1 MKLNQARFLVISL
14 VLFWSQVVHAQDL
27 VLSGRVTLNGEPLAY
42 ATIGIPNTEHFTNS
56 DESGSFT
63 LSRLDTTSF
72 FLEVHYVGLETTTV
86 QIGPSDFRNTIGI
99 HIENSAVALKP
110 VEVVTGTRTNRL
122 QANNPV
128 LVQVL
133 QPKTLKAT
141 QSCNLSE
148 GLRFQP
154 GLRVE
159 TNCQTCNYTQLRM
172 NGLAG
177 GYSKI
182 LVNGRPVFSPLTG
195 LYGLEQLPTSLI
207 ERIEVVRGGG
217 SSLYGSSAIGGTV
230 NVITKLPDDKSIK
243 VDFTQSIINQQTSEE
258 VFNGYWSTVNAK
270 KNAGVNIIGNQRF
283 RQMYDHNND
292 NFSELPELS
301 NSALS
306 IGSFYKPS
314 ENEKLEVNLTGIREY
329 RYGGEIT
336 SKPTELSLQAEERTQ
351 RVFMA
356 TVDYQRNWG
365 DSASLIVYSG
375 YQLNNREH
383 YTGILPNDTAE
394 LIMHRENPPFG
405 TSVNNS
411 LTSGIQYNRDV
422 ARKKGN
428 KHIVT
433 GGLEYIYNDV
443 LDEIP
448 AYAYLIDQE
457 THNVGLF
464 AQSDWEMNSKVS
476 LLSGIRFDYHNLLD
490 NVVANPR
497 VSLLIKPSRMLRYRF
512 SYGEGFRAPQAFDA
526 DMHIAF
532 AGGGISRITLSPD
545 LQQERSRSLNA
556 SVTYDKM
563 FKKLITGFTFNG
575 FYTQLTNAFTLEN
588 IGEDAFGE
596 QFEKRNGNNAE
607 VYGLTVEYRL
617 NYNKQIQVES
627 GFTLQ
632 ESRFDNPVTVID
644 GFNPESRFMR
654 TPNLY
659 GFASLDFD
667 PNEKWDININYVL
680 TGPMLVP
687 HFAGA
692 PNQLTDE
699 IISSETFNNIS
710 IRIERNTE
718 WLKNSDSSVY
728 AGVKNVLNS
737 YQSNFDIGKNRD
749 SGFVYGPALP
759 RTFFVGLS
767 VDI

>member
-1 MKLNQARFLVISL
+1 M
-14 VLFWSQVVHAQDL
+14 VHAQDH

-42 ATIGIPNTEHFTNS
+42 ATIEIPNTEHFTNS

-63 LSRLDTTSF
+63 LSGLDTTSF
-72 FLEVHYVGLETTTV
+72 VLEVHYVGLETTTV
-86 QIGPSDFRNTIGI
+86 QIGPSDFKNTIGI
-99 HIENSAVALKP
+99 YIENSAVALKP

-177 GYSKI
+177 GYSQI

-243 VDFTQSIINQQTSEE
+243 ADFSQSIINQQTSEE
-258 VFNGYWSTVNAK
+258 VFNGYGSTVNAK

-365 DSASLIVYSG
+365 DSASLIVYLG
-375 YQLNNREH
+375 YQLNNRDH
-383 YTGILPNDTAE
+383 YTGILPDDTAE
-394 LIMHRENPPFG
+394 LTIHRDNPPFG

-422 ARKKGN
+422 AKKKRN

-490 NVVANPR
+490 NVLANPR

-563 FKKLITGFTFNG
+563 YKKLITGFTFNG
-575 FYTQLTNAFTLEN
+575 FYTQLTNAFKLEN

-596 QFEKRNGNNAE
+596 QFEKRNGDNAE

-644 GFNPESRFMR
+644 GFNPESRFIR

-680 TGPMLVP
+680 TGPMLVQ

-718 WLKNSDSSVY
+718 WLKNSESSVF

>member
-1 MKLNQARFLVISL
+1 MAILLGLLLANLAS
-14 VLFWSQVVHAQDL
+14 AQHHF
-27 VLSGRVTLNGEPLAY
+27 LSGRVTLNGEPLAY
-42 ATIGIPNTEHFTNS
+42 ATIGIPDTEHATFT
-56 DESGSFT
+56 DETGSFT
-63 LSRLDTTSF
+63 LSHLDTTSF
-72 FLEVHYVGLETTTV
+72 ILEVHYVGLETTKV
-86 QIGPSDFRNTIGI
+86 QITPRDFRNTIGI
-99 HIENSAVALKP
+99 HIENSTFKLKP
-110 VEVVTGTRTNRL
+110 VEVVTGTRTSRL
-122 QANNPV
+122 QTNNPV

-177 GYSKI
+177 GYSQI

-230 NVITKLPDDKSIK
+230 NVITKLPDDKSLK
-243 VDFTQSIINQQTSEE
+243 ADFTQSIINQQTTEE
-258 VFNGYWSTVNAK
+258 VVNAYWSTVNAK

-283 RQMYDHNND
+283 RKMYDHNND

-301 NSALS
+301 NTAIS

-314 ENEKLEVNLTGIREY
+314 SNEKLEVNLTGIREY

-336 SKPTELSLQAEERTQ
+336 TKPTELSAQAEERTQ

-356 TVDYQRNWG
+356 TVDYQRNWV

-375 YQLNNREH
+375 YQLNNRDH
-383 YTGILPNDTAE
+383 YTGILPDDTSE
-394 LIMHRENPPFG
+394 LTAYTANPPFG

-411 LTSGIQYNRDV
+411 LTTGIQYNWDI
-422 ARKKGN
+422 ARKRGN
-428 KHIVT
+428 KHVLT
-433 GGLEYIYNDV
+433 SGLEYIYNEV
-443 LDEIP
+443 LDQIP
-448 AYAYLIDQE
+448 AYSYLIDQE

-464 AQSDWEMNSKVS
+464 AQSDWEVNPKLS
-476 LLSGIRFDYHNLLD
+476 LLSGIRFDYHNLLE
-490 NVVANPR
+490 NIVANPR
-497 VSLLIKPSRMLRYRF
+497 ISLLVKPTRMLRYRF

-526 DMHIAF
+526 DMHIAS
-532 AGGGISRITLSPD
+532 AGGGISRITLAPN
-545 LQQERSRSLNA
+545 LEQERSRSFNA

-563 FKKLITGFTFNG
+563 FKKTITGFTVNG

-588 IGEDAFGE
+588 IGEDAIGE
-596 QFEKRNGNNAE
+596 QFEKRNGDNAD
-607 VYGLTVEYRL
+607 VYGVTLEYRL
-617 NYNKQIQVES
+617 NYNKQFQLES

-632 ESRFDNPVTVID
+632 ESRFENPVTVID
-644 GFNPESRFMR
+644 GFDPESRFMR

-667 PNEKWDININYVL
+667 PNKKWDVNVNYVF

-687 HFAGA
+687 HFGGA
-692 PNQLTDE
+692 PNQPTDE
-699 IISSETFNNIS
+699 IIQSESFHSIS
-710 IRIERNTE
+710 LRIERSTN
-718 WLKNSDSSVY
+718 WLKNSESAVY
-728 AGVKNVLNS
+728 VGLKNVLNS
-737 YQSNFDIGKNRD
+737 YQTNFDIGKNRD